1 MLIELEKRIDINNE
15 NFDNKVE
22 NIKKI
27 HSEMNNLIDG
37 IKSTLEGMNNILSD
51 TEECISDLKD
61 RIIEIN

>member
-1 MLIELEKRIDINNE
+1 MIQGGKKRKQQQQQHSDNKNVNWIRERIDINNE

-37 IKSTLEGMNNILSD
+37 IKKYTRRNE
-51 TEECISDLKD
+51 
-61 RIIEIN
+61 